1 MYSLHHVG
9 REMTNKA
16 YMKQLDI
23 KYNQRMEIILY
34 TTNRDIETRGNNV
47 GTEIRKQ
54 KLIIILRS
62 KLTEYQ

>member
-1 MYSLHHVG
+1 
-9 REMTNKA
+9 
-16 YMKQLDI
+16 
-23 KYNQRMEIILY
+23 MEIILY